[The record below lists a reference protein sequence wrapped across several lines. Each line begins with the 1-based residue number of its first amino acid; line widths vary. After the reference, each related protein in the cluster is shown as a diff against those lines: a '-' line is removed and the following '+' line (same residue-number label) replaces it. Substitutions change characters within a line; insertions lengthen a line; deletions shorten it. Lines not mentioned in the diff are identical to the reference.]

1 MEDPYKIL
9 GVSRDASEDEI
20 KKAYRRLAKQYHPDV
35 NKTAGAEEKFKEIQ
49 NAYQQIMDYKKNGG
63 PQDFWNASGFSSSYG
78 NYQGY
83 QKGGAT
89 NDYQAVVNYLN
100 TGQYQAA
107 YNVLINIQERDA
119 SWYYLF
125 AIANYGLGNHI
136 AAMDAAEKACQ
147 MDPSNQQYRQLYA
160 QLQRGRTRYQQMQTP
175 FGGASNFCCYLL
187 LCNMCL
193 GGGGMCYPILCC

>member
-1 MEDPYKIL
+1 M
-9 GVSRDASEDEI
+9 
-20 KKAYRRLAKQYHPDV
+20 

-63 PQDFWNASGFSSSYG
+63 PQDFWNASGFGSGYG

-83 QKGGAT
+83 QNGGAT
-89 NDYQAVVNYLN
+89 NDYQAAVNYLN